1 MRRLNGSLTFDRE
14 CVKKV
19 VPIGDFSRKLV
30 ERESL
35 VLVDAL
41 ELFGGYEGAEVDGS
55 HAWAALLVRD
65 DVWAC

>member
-19 VPIGDFSRKLV
+19 VLVGDFSRKLV

-41 ELFGGYEGAEVDGS
+41 ELFGRHEGSEVDGS
-55 HAWAALLVRD
+55 SARALLCVRD
-65 DVWAC
+65 DVWAF